1 MSYRCLAPYDQPAVA
16 RDDRLRRIG
25 LHLARPQWHPETCA
39 AGTALA
45 TGDDEHLPDVGPVGW
60 ASRTGGEDTEGGSR
74 AVRRI
79 RRDLAVL
86 VASLAVFAGCAVIVA
101 DGRVGPAER
110 AVFHAING
118 LPSWLYRPML
128 VFQYLGVLAV
138 PLVVAAGAL
147 AFRRWRLAV
156 ALVLVVPLKLA
167 AERVP
172 KQLVQ
177 RERPGTTVPDAILR
191 GVPHGGL
198 SFVSGHAIITF
209 AIAGLLVL
217 VLPRRWGVVALVL
230 AACNAVARVYLGAHN
245 PLDVV
250 GGAAIGLII
259 AAVLDMILDVAR
271 DRGGARL
278 GSATRRGW
286 IGPPVGVSRGRS

>member
-1 MSYRCLAPYDQPAVA
+1 V
-16 RDDRLRRIG
+16 
-25 LHLARPQWHPETCA
+25 

-45 TGDDEHLPDVGPVGW
+45 TGDDEHLPDLGPVGL
-60 ASRTGGEDTEGGSR
+60 ASRTGSADTASGSS

-79 RRDLAVL
+79 RRDLTVL
-86 VASLAVFAGCAVIVA
+86 VASLAVFAGCAVVAA

-118 LPSWLYRPML
+118 LPGWLYRPML
-128 VFQYLGVLAV
+128 VFQYLGVLAM

-147 AFRRWRLAV
+147 AFRRWRLAA
-156 ALVLVVPLKLA
+156 ALLLVVPLKLA
-167 AERVP
+167 AEKIP
-172 KQLVQ
+172 KMLVQ

-209 AIAGLLVL
+209 AIAGLLAL
-217 VLPRRWGVVALVL
+217 VLPRRWAVVAFVL
-230 AACNAVARVYLGAHN
+230 ATLNAVARVYLGAHN

-250 GGAAIGLII
+250 GGAAVGLAI

-271 DRGGARL
+271 DRGG
-278 GSATRRGW
+278 SRRGPAAPARRDR
-286 IGPPVGVSRGRS
+286 GLPGRS